1 MKTSVTIGGK
11 YQHFKGNYYQ
21 VIAVATHTETHE
33 KFVVYKSLNDNKTW
47 VRPLDMFTSKV
58 DREKYPDA
66 KQEYRFE
73 EVE

>member
-1 MKTSVTIGGK
+1 MKTNITIGGK
-11 YQHFKGNYYQ
+11 YQHFKGNYYK

-33 KFVVYKSLNDNKTW
+33 KFVVYRSLNDNKTW
-47 VRPLDMFTSKV
+47 VRPLDMFISKV